1 MLTFEM
7 KSVMKLR
14 DWWRGYKEF
23 GKRRVS
29 PGWPTAPERLKMF
42 FEKEKVPYRVIPHA
56 EVYTAPE
63 LAASIHASGRK
74 VAKVVMV
81 LADGRYVMAVLP
93 SHRLLDLN
101 RFAEVIGAV
110 QVSLATE
117 AVLEK
122 LFPDCELGAIPPFG
136 NLYEFRVFVDE
147 ALAREPEIFF
157 QAGTHHEMIAMRY
170 ADFERLVHPEMDRFA
185 MDPMKKASGY

>member
-1 MLTFEM
+1 M
-7 KSVMKLR
+7 S
-14 DWWRGYKEF
+14 
-23 GKRRVS
+23 S
-29 PGWPTAPERLKMF
+29 GWPTAPERLKML
-42 FEKEKVPYRVIPHA
+42 FEKEKVPYRVIPHP

-81 LADGRYVMAVLP
+81 LADGRYVMAVIP
-93 SHRLLDLN
+93 SHRQLDLN

-122 LFPDCELGAIPPFG
+122 LFPDCELGAMPPFG
-136 NLYEFRVFVDE
+136 NLYELQVFVDE
-147 ALAREPEIFF
+147 SLTREPEIFF
-157 QAGTHHEMIAMRY
+157 QPGTHHEMIVIRY
-170 ADFERLVHPEMDRFA
+170 ADFERLVHPATAHFA
-185 MDPMKKASGY
+185 SEPMEKASGH